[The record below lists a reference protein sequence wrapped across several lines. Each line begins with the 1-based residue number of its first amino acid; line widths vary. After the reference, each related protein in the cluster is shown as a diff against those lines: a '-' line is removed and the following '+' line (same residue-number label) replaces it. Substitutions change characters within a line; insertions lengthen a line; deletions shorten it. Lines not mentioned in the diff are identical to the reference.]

1 MRERAW
7 CSEILDAMAILT
19 SSGCVSDF
27 TVASSLQRVHC
38 SDKLLN
44 EWAIKTSKYLVADT
58 VVVIVQFVGFCVT
71 NYEIVADEVNL
82 LSIIHDHPR
91 S

>member
-1 MRERAW
+1 MRWPFCRHQVMSATSLQRVH
-7 CSEILDAMAILT
+7 CSE
-19 SSGCVSDF
+19 F
-27 TVASSLQRVHC
+27 TAASSLQLHC

-44 EWAIKTSKYLVADT
+44 EWAIKTSRYLVADT

-71 NYEIVADEVNL
+71 NHEIVADEVNL